1 MEHISLPADEVY
13 RAEPN
18 GRKTMLLR
26 TRKAFGLRVAIG
38 LGALV
43 LVAAACS
50 SSKSTNSSSTNNS
63 QGSTAGSSSGLKG
76 APIKIGYIED
86 AVSLGSGTSEPY
98 TIPALNAWVQWTNAH
113 GGMNGHPVQ
122 LLSMRETNNPGL
134 ALTDVQKLV
143 GSGIVGLVSDDTED
157 ENAWASYI
165 EKAGVPVF
173 EGTSGSAT
181 LAENP
186 IEFSTNTSILFT
198 PEAEV
203 AAAAKVGGNK
213 VAVLYCAEIPECAE
227 SVPAYAGAGKAVGVK
242 VAMSTSI
249 LGSSPNYIAQCL
261 TAKQH
266 GANSMI
272 VADASTIILRVAAS
286 CAQQGYTPHQVA
298 SGENIQQNM
307 AGAPGMDGLIAYDGY
322 APFFDT
328 SFPGVQTM
336 LAAFNQYDPSLP
348 KLPEFGDLSTQQ
360 WTTGLLIGEA
370 AKAGGVGSTN
380 PITPAALLNGLYTLH
395 STNLDGMV
403 PTMTFVRGQANVN
416 KCWYWVE
423 IQNNKYTLPDGLTPS
438 CFA

>member
-1 MEHISLPADEVY
+1 MDHIGPTADEVT
-13 RAEPN
+13 RAEPE
-18 GRKTMLLR
+18 GKKR
-26 TRKAFGLRVAIG
+26 TSVRVWRALGLRVAVG
-38 LGALV
+38 LSALL

-50 SSKSTNSSSTNNS
+50 SSKSTNSSSSSNS

-76 APIKIGYIED
+76 APVKIGYIED

-113 GGMNGHPVQ
+113 GGINSHPVQ
-122 LLSMRETNNPGL
+122 LLSMRESNNPGL

-143 GSGIVGLVSDDTED
+143 SRGIVALVSDDTED
-157 ENAWASYI
+157 ENAWASFI

-186 IEFSTNTSILFT
+186 IEFSTNTSLLLN
-198 PEAEV
+198 PQASV
-203 AAAAKVGGNK
+203 AAAAKIGGKK

-227 SVPAYAGAGKAVGVK
+227 SVPAYAGAGKAVGVT
-242 VAMSTSI
+242 VGFSTSI
-249 LGSSPNYIAQCL
+249 LGSAPNYIAQCL
-261 TAKQH
+261 TAKQR
-266 GANSMI
+266 GASSML

-286 CAQQGYTPHQVA
+286 CAQQGYTPHQIA

-307 AGAPGMDGLIAYDGY
+307 AEAPGMDGLIAYDGF

-336 LAAFNQYDPSLP
+336 LAAFNQYDPTLP

-360 WTTGLLIGEA
+360 WTTGLLIAEA
-370 AKAGGVGSTN
+370 ARAGGVGSTN

-395 STNLDGMV
+395 STNLGGMV

-416 KCWYWVE
+416 KCWFWVE
-423 IQNNKYTLPDGLTPS
+423 IQNGKYTLPDGLTPS
-438 CFA
+438 CFS